1 MLALRLSL
9 PYANEYFW
17 FVFRT
22 LISFLYLNVHQR
34 QVGSI
39 SHLLIQERHLFG
51 GNLTF
56 IASAGAETRAIA
68 EEKSIDGAVG
78 TVGGV
83 ICSK

>member
-1 MLALRLSL
+1 
-9 PYANEYFW
+9 
-17 FVFRT
+17 
-22 LISFLYLNVHQR
+22 
-34 QVGSI
+34 VGSI

-78 TVGGV
+78 SVGGV
-83 ICSK
+83 ICLK